1 MADELKAAILSSSS
15 GLRAQS
21 TRLRVISE
29 NLANASATATV
40 PGGDPYAR
48 KTISFAQE
56 LDRASGVSMVRIN
69 GVGNDPTPYPAQHM
83 PGHPAADSNGYVK
96 LSNVNPLVELSD
108 MREAHRSYEANL
120 QMVRQTREMIGDLID
135 LLKGR

>member
-1 MADELKAAILSSSS
+1 MADELKAAIISSSS

-21 TRLRVISE
+21 TRIRIVSE
-29 NLANASATATV
+29 NLANASATALV

-48 KTISFAQE
+48 KTVSFAEE
-56 LDRASGVSMVRIN
+56 LDRASGVSTVRIN
-69 GVGNDPTPYPAQHM
+69 GIGRDPTPYPAQHM
-83 PGHPAADSNGYVK
+83 PGHPAADANGYVK

-120 QMVRQTREMIGDLID
+120 QVVRQAREMIGDLID

>member
-1 MADELKAAILSSSS
+1 MADELKAAIISSAS

-21 TRLRVISE
+21 TRIRVVSE

-56 LDRASGVSMVRIN
+56 LDRATGVNKVRIN
-69 GVGNDPTPYPAQHM
+69 AIGHDPAPYPAQHM
-83 PGHPAADSNGYVK
+83 PGHPAADANGYVK

-120 QMVRQTREMIGDLID
+120 QMVRQAREMIGDLID
-135 LLKGR
+135 LLKGK

>member
-1 MADELKAAILSSSS
+1 MADDLKAAILSSTS

-21 TRLRVISE
+21 TRIRVVSE
-29 NLANASATATV
+29 NLANASVTSKV
-40 PGGDPYAR
+40 SGGDPYSR

-56 LDRASGVSMVRIN
+56 LDRVAGVSLVRANAI
-69 GVGNDPTPYPAQHM
+69 GDDKAPFPTQYD
-83 PGHPAADSNGYVK
+83 PGHPAADASGYVK
-96 LSNVNPLVELSD
+96 FSNVNPLVELSD

-135 LLKGR
+135 LLRGR

>member
-1 MADELKAAILSSSS
+1 MADELKAAIVSSIS

-21 TRLRVISE
+21 TRIRIVSE
-29 NLANASATATV
+29 NLANASATSMS

-48 KTISFAQE
+48 KMVSFVQA
-56 LDRASGVSMVRIN
+56 LDRVSGVSIVQTSA
-69 GVGNDPTPYPAQHM
+69 VGRDQAPFPVQHD
-83 PGHPAADSNGYVK
+83 PGHPAADAAGYVK
-96 LSNVNPLVELSD
+96 LSNVNPLVELAD

-120 QMVRQTREMIGDLID
+120 QVVRQAREMIGDLID